1 MLNNQL
7 ATRLDDT
14 LILDI
19 WERSVIATH
28 LFLQSE
34 DIAFYKEKIPDFF
47 DLVELRIWFHN
58 NQPIGFS
65 GTTDQTLEILFLD
78 PKHIGN
84 GFGHEILIWLITQ
97 KNITKVDV
105 NEQNEA
111 AKAFYLN
118 HGFKVMTKSAQ
129 DGFDKPYPIL
139 HLEK

>member
-7 ATRLDDT
+7 ATRLYDT

-19 WERSVIATH
+19 WECSVIATH

-65 GTTDQTLEILFLD
+65 GTTDQTLEMLFLD

>member
-84 GFGHEILIWLITQ
+84 GFGHEILIWLIAQ